1 MLAGWQASW
10 DTSSFSAHGC
20 CEQAE
25 AAGVSAPLCS
35 HGAGSSLALGP
46 RSSLNPCLLHYTPG
60 SSEHL
65 THLFSLAILLS
76 RGHSF
81 YQVIHSSP
89 DAELRLPEV
98 LCSGA
103 EPGPVPLCHSSRDQ
117 CPTRPLVASDSD
129 APEESGAEVS
139 LCAILRG
146 PGGKGQSSFWRPLEG
161 YRFVA
166 AAAEVPSPHR
176 S

>member
-10 DTSSFSAHGC
+10 DMSSFSAHGC
-20 CEQAE
+20 CEQGK
-25 AAGVSAPLCS
+25 AAGVSALLCS

-46 RSSLNPCLLHYTPG
+46 RSSLNPRLLYYIPG

-98 LCSGA
+98 LC
-103 EPGPVPLCHSSRDQ
+103 R
-117 CPTRPLVASDSD
+117 
-129 APEESGAEVS
+129 
-139 LCAILRG
+139 
-146 PGGKGQSSFWRPLEG
+146 GQSQGLSHCVIPAGTSVLLGLLSHLTVMGLRRAVQRCLCVQF
-161 YRFVA
+161 
-166 AAAEVPSPHR
+166 
-176 S
+176 